1 MRAAELRS
9 ANMTPIRNLLY
20 RRISPYNCAAVRKL
34 TGVFTGFVTLNDA
47 GHSYVNLMGDILRVK
62 MRWGGMPG
70 APGLS
75 VFHFTHPSGS
85 FADLDAGAAQ
95 EAVDRVDT
103 FAAGVVFWMPYQTT
117 LEVLSD
123 VELIDGASG
132 DLEDIFGTTPDATR
146 TSPQS
151 AGQVYAGPVGAI
163 INWKT
168 ATIRNGRRL
177 RGKTFLVPLNGGV
190 FSDNGTP
197 AAGLITSLNTH
208 ATNLR
213 TAGTDTQLAIYGR
226 PMTPAIGIVPEGVVG
241 LVSAHNVPD
250 FAAVLRSRRD

>member
-1 MRAAELRS
+1 
-9 ANMTPIRNLLY
+9 
-20 RRISPYNCAAVRKL
+20 
-34 TGVFTGFVTLNDA
+34 
-47 GHSYVNLMGDILRVK
+47 MGDILRVK

-70 APGLS
+70 APGMS
-75 VFHFTHPSGS
+75 VFHFTHPSGV
-85 FADLDAGAAQ
+85 FTDLDAGAAQ

-117 LEVLSD
+117 LEVLAD

-132 DLEDIFGTTPDATR
+132 DLEDVFGTTPDATR

-208 ATNLR
+208 ATALR
-213 TAGTDTQLAIYGR
+213 AVGTDTQLCVYGR
-226 PMTPAIGIVPEGVVG
+226 PMTPAIGITPEGVAGKVT
-241 LVSAHNVPD
+241 SHNVPD

>member
-1 MRAAELRS
+1 
-9 ANMTPIRNLLY
+9 
-20 RRISPYNCAAVRKL
+20 
-34 TGVFTGFVTLNDA
+34 
-47 GHSYVNLMGDILRVK
+47 MGDVLRVK
-62 MRWGGMPG
+62 MRWNGMPG
-70 APGLS
+70 GPGYS
-75 VFHFTHPSGS
+75 IFHFMNSTGS
-85 FADLDAGAAQ
+85 FGDLDLAAAQ

-117 LEVLSD
+117 LEVLGE
-123 VELIDGASG
+123 VELLDAASG
-132 DLEDIFGTTPDATR
+132 DLEDVFGATPDATR

-151 AGQVYAGPVGAI
+151 AGQVYAGPVGAL

-168 ATIRNGRRL
+168 ATIRNNRRL

-213 TAGTDTQLAIYGR
+213 ADGTLTQLCVYGR
-226 PMTPAIGIVPEGVVG
+226 RIPNPEGIESEDLDGVIGRVTT
-241 LVSAHNVPD
+241 HNVPD

>member
-1 MRAAELRS
+1 
-9 ANMTPIRNLLY
+9 
-20 RRISPYNCAAVRKL
+20 
-34 TGVFTGFVTLNDA
+34 
-47 GHSYVNLMGDILRVK
+47 
-62 MRWGGMPG
+62 MRWAGMPG
-70 APGLS
+70 APGYS
-75 VFHFTHPSGS
+75 VFHFINPDGTFH
-85 FADLDAGAAQ
+85 DLDATAAQ

-123 VELIDGASG
+123 VELLDAASG
-132 DLEDIFGTTPDATR
+132 DLEDVFGTTPDATR
-146 TSPQS
+146 TSPQA
-151 AGQVYAGPVGAI
+151 AGQVYAGPVGAL

-208 ATNLR
+208 ATALR
-213 TAGTDTQLAIYGR
+213 TAGALTQLGVYGR
-226 PMTPAIGIVPEGVVG
+226 PMTPAIGIDPAGKLGRVTT
-241 LVSAHNVPD
+241 HNVPD